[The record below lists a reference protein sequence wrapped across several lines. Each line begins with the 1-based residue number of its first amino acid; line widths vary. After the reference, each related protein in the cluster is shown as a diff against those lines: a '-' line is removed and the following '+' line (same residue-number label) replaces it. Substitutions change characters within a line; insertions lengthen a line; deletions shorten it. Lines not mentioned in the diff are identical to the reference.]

1 MTLCKNRA
9 ILLVP
14 KGLTLRH
21 NIVQA
26 QREMVRK
33 QLVII
38 SIVPR
43 PSGGDVQPCSC
54 SVEWSKEALEFAG
67 LDRARN
73 RLGPEPRLCS
83 TGDVKARDGLGF
95 DKIVYNTKASIF
107 FAVVKQSC
115 LGIVE
120 DLCNEKVKQ

>member
-1 MTLCKNRA
+1 MTLCRNRA

-21 NIVQA
+21 NIVHA

-43 PSGGDVQPCSC
+43 PSGDDVQPCSC
-54 SVEWSKEALEFAG
+54 SVEWSNEAVEFAG

-73 RLGPEPRLCS
+73 RLSPEPRLCS
-83 TGDVKARDGLGF
+83 AGDVKARDGLGF
-95 DKIVYNTKASIF
+95 NKIVYNTKASII
-107 FAVVKQSC
+107 FAIVKQSC
-115 LGIVE
+115 LGLVG
-120 DLCNEKVKQ
+120 DLCNEKVRQ